1 MNLEKCKMTKTIM
14 LLTGAIA
21 IGMIC
26 GCATVR
32 EKPADLVV
40 RDDGLE
46 LKFVEVSGT
55 SRLPVD
61 YYFGEGDKSKIEEV
75 TLPRYWV
82 AERPITHGEYAKVME
97 CEIPEW
103 AQAEE
108 SVSGISWMQAFYFV
122 ERLNERYGASLP
134 KGYRFSFPNVVE
146 WQHAEQVVELRKS
159 VGEDK
164 KFFIF
169 TGTGTGM
176 MLYTDSG
183 EEFNA
188 APKRMRMANI
198 GLLPVA
204 VPIYANS
211 GQFGAPYIARAK
223 TLSTNGLAEESQAYY
238 ELLLENGGMDA
249 DDIAHTKR
257 LLETAND
264 LNACAYDDWYDML
277 LTIGDI
283 VDEKGYEK
291 GPIVDGWMMAP
302 CLEVENEEVSYAYA
316 RHGIRG
322 EFVRVGDLPESV
334 RADQTICLNGE
345 EVLMCF
351 SDEDGFKSGR
361 WQPSTNTVVE
371 VLNCDF
377 DGDGFMDMV
386 VEQFASIGSGGYW
399 YNFYRQEADGS
410 YANVLEHQTVGLC
423 AVAAKDSPRCAFV
436 TLEKTGNPTLMPQLM
451 VYKGEG
457 FKFEELGENEYC
469 MLDATGNGLYT
480 AAPFIGGGFGLGWM
494 HLQGRNV
501 WQSPLYWPWEPGIVQ
516 GYEEARANAKAN
528 SQEDLRE

>member
-1 MNLEKCKMTKTIM
+1 MKNSLIVS
-14 LLTGAIA
+14 LSAIA
-21 IGMIC
+21 IGVIC
-26 GCATVR
+26 GCATIR

-61 YYFGEGDKSKIEEV
+61 YYFREGDKSKIEEV
-75 TLPRYWV
+75 SLPRYWV

-108 SVSGISWMQAFYFV
+108 SVSGISWFDAFHFV
-122 ERLNERYGASLP
+122 ERLNERYGESLP
-134 KGYRFSFPNVVE
+134 KGYRFSFPNVIE
-146 WQHAEQVVELRKS
+146 WLHAEQVVELRKS

-164 KFFIF
+164 EFFIF

-176 MLYTDSG
+176 MMHTNGDD
-183 EEFNA
+183 EFDA
-188 APKRMRMANI
+188 IPKRMRMAKI

-204 VPIYANS
+204 VPIYS
-211 GQFGAPYIARAK
+211 GRFGAPYIARAK
-223 TLSTNGLAEESQAYY
+223 TLSTNGLVEESRAYY

-334 RADQTICLNGE
+334 RADQTICMNRE

-377 DGDGFMDMV
+377 DGDGLMDMV
-386 VEQFASIGSGGYW
+386 VEQFASIGSDGYW

-410 YANVLEHQTVGLC
+410 YANVLELQTVGFC
-423 AVAAKDSPRCAFV
+423 AVPFKDSARCAFI
-436 TLEKTGNPTLMPQLM
+436 TLAKAGNPILISKVI
-451 VYKGEG
+451 VYEDGELRI
-457 FKFEELGENEYC
+457 EDLCSRAYY
-469 MLDATGNGLYT
+469 MLDAAEDRLYF
-480 AAPFIGGGFGLGWM
+480 AAPFIGAGYGLGWK
-494 HLQGRNV
+494 HLQGRNL
-501 WQSPLYWPWEPGIVQ
+501 WQSPLYWPWKPGRVQ
-516 GYEEARANAKAN
+516 GYEEALENAK
-528 SQEDLRE
+528 